1 MGFLSTIYSCDFKIE
16 IEGFEPIIQKGQIVE
31 VGLLRSISDVVNI
44 YKLELMKKYPQ
55 YRFNNVE
62 LINIRK
68 I

>member
-16 IEGFEPIIQKGQIVE
+16 VEGFEPTIQKGQIVE
-31 VGLLRSISDVVNI
+31 VGLLRSMSDVVNI

-55 YRFNNVE
+55 HRFNNVE